1 MKKIILLIAFSVFVV
16 GCKPKQQVTS
26 TKVDNKSE
34 RVIKGDWTIT
44 SVTYPGS
51 EVIKVKSFELADS
64 KCFVGSTWR
73 FVSNNNTGSMALSA
87 AGCDSYSTDITWY
100 INKEGRFV
108 MKFLDEGL
116 KAKKVTQGYI
126 LTVANQTE
134 TTFQLLDGINV
145 GGKMVNVVYQFE
157 KK

>member
-34 RVIKGDWTIT
+34 RVIKGDWSIT

-51 EVIKVKSFELADS
+51 EVIKVKVFELADS

-73 FVSNNNTGSMALSA
+73 FISNNNAGSMALNA
-87 AGCDSYSTDITWY
+87 VGCDSYSSDISWY
-100 INKEGRFV
+100 INKDGKFV
-108 MKFLDEGL
+108 LKFLDEEL
-116 KAKKVTQGYI
+116 KAKKVKQGYI

-134 TTFQLLDGINV
+134 TSFQLLDGIDV
-145 GGKMVNVVYQFE
+145 GKKRVNLVYQFE

>member
-34 RVIKGDWTIT
+34 RVIKGDWTVA

-51 EVIKVKSFELADS
+51 DVIKVNSFGIADS

-73 FVSNNNTGSMALSA
+73 FISNNNTGSMSLNAS
-87 AGCDSYSTDITWY
+87 GCDSYSTDITWY
-100 INKEGRFV
+100 INKDGRFV

-116 KAKKVTQGYI
+116 KAKKVKEGYI
-126 LTVANQTE
+126 LTVANQTD
-134 TTFQLLDGINV
+134 TTFQLLDGVNI
-145 GGKMVNVVYQFE
+145 GGKMVNVVYQFN

>member
-1 MKKIILLIAFSVFVV
+1 MKKIILLFTFSVFVI
-16 GCKPKQQVTS
+16 GCKPTQQVTS

-51 EVIKVKSFELADS
+51 EVIKVTSFGLADS
-64 KCFVGSTWR
+64 KCFVGSSWR

-87 AGCDSYSTDITWY
+87 VGCDSYSSDITWY

-108 MKFLDEGL
+108 MKFLDEEL
-116 KAKKVTQGYI
+116 KAKKVKSGYI
-126 LTVANQTE
+126 LTVANQTD
-134 TTFQLLDGINV
+134 TAFQLLDGINV
-145 GGKMVNVVYQFE
+145 GGKMVNVVYQFV